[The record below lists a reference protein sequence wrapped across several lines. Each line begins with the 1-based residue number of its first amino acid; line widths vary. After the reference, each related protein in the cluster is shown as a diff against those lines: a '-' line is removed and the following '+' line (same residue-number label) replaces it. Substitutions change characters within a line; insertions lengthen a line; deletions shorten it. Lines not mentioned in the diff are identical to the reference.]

1 MSYTSKFTGKEIDN
15 LLDKVNSGISNGNFI
30 QSVLFEGKHLITA
43 NTSSDKN
50 LLSDNIKNYDY
61 IALTTGQEVPS
72 GTYDGM
78 IFEQNTILIDTS
90 SIYVKD
96 GMPATISQWV
106 SEFDRS
112 GDYEYLVTGNFG
124 DGTQLVVAKFV
135 PGSVVSERNH
145 YITKVVG
152 FKIVNS
158 SNSGENSTFKKQV
171 LFDGE
176 FITTGVLSEA
186 NLLSDS
192 VFNYDVVYLTTYQ
205 KNNGTRYRLNTITI
219 DVSTLRATNVL
230 TSLWTSSVYYADY
243 GYYMAGNFG
252 DGTQLCI
259 NESSFGTSVTNRE
272 HGICKIVGIKY

>member
-30 QSVLFEGKHLITA
+30 QSILFEGKHLIIA

-72 GTYDGM
+72 GGYEGM
-78 IFEQNTILIDTS
+78 IFEQNTILVDTS

-96 GMPATISQWV
+96 NMPATISQWV

-152 FKIVNS
+152 FKIAN
-158 SNSGENSTFKKQV
+158 SNSGESSTFKKQV

-176 FITTGVLSEA
+176 FITKEVISEA
-186 NLLSDS
+186 NLLSDN

-205 KNNGTRYRLNTITI
+205 KNNGSTFRLNTVAIE
-219 DVSTLRATNVL
+219 VSTLRAT
-230 TSLWTSSVYYADY
+230 TSITPLWTSSVYYANY

-259 NESSFGTSVTNRE
+259 SENSLGASVTDRE
-272 HGICKIVGIKY
+272 HGICKVVGIKY